1 MRFSFSQLFKAK
13 DLIKGGKVK
22 IEKIVNQKIY
32 FKVKEYD
39 VILDLKNKKDYC
51 SCFYF
56 SLFSKNKKI
65 CSHIIAC
72 HLLIEGDKW
81 LLKELKKRKDALC
94 KEDSSKNL

>member
-13 DLIKGGKVK
+13 DLVKEGKIK

-32 FKVKEYD
+32 FKVKDYN
-39 VILDLKNKKDYC
+39 VIIDLKNKKEFCD
-51 SCFYF
+51 CFYF

-72 HLLIEGDKW
+72 YLIIGSDKW
-81 LLKELKKRKDALC
+81 LLEELKKRK
-94 KEDSSKNL
+94 K